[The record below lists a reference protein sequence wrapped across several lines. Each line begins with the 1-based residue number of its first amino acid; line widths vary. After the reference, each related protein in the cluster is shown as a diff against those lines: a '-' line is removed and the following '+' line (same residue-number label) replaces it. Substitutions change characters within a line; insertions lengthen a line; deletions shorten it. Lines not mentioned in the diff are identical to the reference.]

1 MLETI
6 QLPEEIVIDISQIL
20 RIFAIGI
27 IGVVAIVG
35 IRKLPELIGKIVST
49 EISEAYKIIISPNK
63 LLIGVVIALGIS
75 EITLLAVTPYSELY
89 ILEITLSLI
98 LTITTTWLGSQ
109 FVKQFFDVYLIEAAF
124 RTGRKANSDLFIVGK
139 FVANFIIIVLA
150 IIIFAQTHQVNVF
163 GIIASLGVG
172 GVAVAFAAQNTLSQL
187 LGGIVLYVDRPFVVD
202 DYIGLPDG
210 TFGRVESIGL
220 RSTKIRSSGKGT
232 LIIIPNNSLTQVNI
246 ENFTAAK
253 KVMSI
258 LYLTF
263 YRYVD
268 IEEQALIRQVI
279 LTSTSDIFG
288 IEPRNTDITFKDS
301 QSSTSQDITQAQIT
315 FFILGSG
322 KVSMDLRRQMLDNA
336 SQRITLKL
344 KEYGIAFDIDQPS
357 IYVDSPITV

>member
-1 MLETI
+1 MLEYFNF
-6 QLPEEIVIDISQIL
+6 PEEIVIDVSNIL
-20 RIFAIGI
+20 RLVAIGVI
-27 IGVVAIVG
+27 AIVAILG
-35 IRKLPELIGKIVST
+35 IRKLPELIGGTVST
-49 EISEAYKIIISPNK
+49 EISEVYKIIISPNK
-63 LLIGVVIALGIS
+63 SLIGVVIALAIS
-75 EITLLAVTPYSELY
+75 EITLLAITPYSELY
-89 ILEITLSLI
+89 ILEIILSLI
-98 LTITTTWLGSQ
+98 LTITITWLGSQ
-109 FVKQFFDVYLIEAAF
+109 LVKQFFDVYLIEAAF
-124 RTGRKANSDLFIVGK
+124 RSDRKANSDLFIVGK
-139 FVANFIIIVLA
+139 FLANFIIIVLA

-163 GIIASLGVG
+163 GLIASLGIG
-172 GVAVAFAAQNTLSQL
+172 GVAVAFASQNTLSQL
-187 LGGIVLYVDRPFVVD
+187 LGGIVLYIDRPFVID

-232 LIIIPNNSLTQVNI
+232 LIIVPNNSLTQVNI
-246 ENFTAAK
+246 ENFSAAK

-288 IEPRNTDITFKDS
+288 VEPRNTDINFKS
-301 QSSTSQDITQAQIT
+301 LSSSKSENITQAQIT

-344 KEYGIAFDIDQPS
+344 KEYGIAFDIEQPS

>member
-1 MLETI
+1 MGY
-6 QLPEEIVIDISQIL
+6 QI
-20 RIFAIGI
+20 
-27 IGVVAIVG
+27 
-35 IRKLPELIGKIVST
+35 
-49 EISEAYKIIISPNK
+49 
-63 LLIGVVIALGIS
+63 
-75 EITLLAVTPYSELY
+75 
-89 ILEITLSLI
+89 
-98 LTITTTWLGSQ
+98 
-109 FVKQFFDVYLIEAAF
+109 VKQFFDVYLIEAAF
-124 RTGRKANSDLFIVGK
+124 RSDRKANSDLFIVGK
-139 FVANFIIIVLA
+139 FLANFIIIVLA

-163 GIIASLGVG
+163 GLIASLGIG
-172 GVAVAFAAQNTLSQL
+172 GVAVAFASQNTLSQL
-187 LGGIVLYVDRPFVVD
+187 LGGIVLYIDRPFVID

-232 LIIIPNNSLTQVNI
+232 LIIVPNNSLTQVNI
-246 ENFTAAK
+246 ENFSAAK

-288 IEPRNTDITFKDS
+288 VEPRNTDINFKS
-301 QSSTSQDITQAQIT
+301 LSSSKSENITQAQIT

-344 KEYGIAFDIDQPS
+344 KEYGIAFDIEQPS

>member
-1 MLETI
+1 MLDYFNF
-6 QLPEEIVIDISQIL
+6 PEEIVIDISIIL
-20 RIFAIGI
+20 RLLAIGVI
-27 IGVVAIVG
+27 AIVTILG
-35 IRKLPELIGKIVST
+35 ISKLPELIGKIVST
-49 EISEAYKIIISPNK
+49 EIAEAYKIIIYPNK
-63 LLIGVVIALGIS
+63 LLIGIVIALAIS

-124 RTGRKANSDLFIVGK
+124 RSGRKTNSDLFIVGK
-139 FVANFIIIVLA
+139 FVANFIIIVVA
-150 IIIFAQTHQVNVF
+150 VIIFAQTHQVNVF

-187 LGGIVLYVDRPFVVD
+187 LGGIVLYIDRPFVID

-232 LIIIPNNSLTQVNI
+232 LIIVPNNSLTQVNI

-263 YRYVD
+263 YRQVD

-279 LTSTSDIFG
+279 LASTSDIFG
-288 IEPRNTDITFKDS
+288 IEPRNTDITFKNS
-301 QSSTSQDITQAQIT
+301 QNSKSQDITQAQIT

-344 KEYGIAFDIDQPS
+344 KEYGIDFDIEQPS